1 MHMRHTI
8 AVLTVFAL
16 FSALPASVPAHARE
30 ARAATLTK
38 GQEDGM
44 SLSYNVYAGGFRAL
58 RASLA
63 LDMEQKEYKVGLN
76 AKTEGFIGKLFPWAG
91 KYETSGTK
99 QQDTL
104 KPAEYESTSIWK
116 DEEKQT
122 RLEFKNGLLKTRY
135 ETETGHPDS
144 KTDIEADLAK
154 DAVDMLTGAVTLL
167 QQTNGEDSCEGT
179 VPVFDGKR
187 RYNLHFKDAG
197 QGTIY
202 ESRYSLFHGEALKCI
217 IEVEPVAGFSKRDQK
232 RGWLAIQNHTKERK
246 KMPTVWLSRLKE
258 GGPVVP
264 VRMEISSSYGAVIA
278 HLAGVQ

>member
-1 MHMRHTI
+1 MRHTI
-8 AVLTVFAL
+8 AVLIIFAL
-16 FSALPASVPAHARE
+16 FSAIPAAVPAHARE
-30 ARAATLTK
+30 ARAATLAK
-38 GQEDGM
+38 GKEDSM

-58 RASLA
+58 QASLA
-63 LDMEQKEYKVGLN
+63 LALEQKEYKVELD

-99 QQDTL
+99 QKNIL
-104 KPAEYESTSIWK
+104 KPAAYEATSIWK

-144 KTDIEADLAK
+144 KTDIEAALAK
-154 DAVDMLTGAVTLL
+154 DAVDMLTGAITLL
-167 QQTNGEDSCEGT
+167 QHTDGMESCEGT

-246 KMPTVWLSRLKE
+246 KMPTIWLSRLTE
-258 GGPVVP
+258 GGPIVP